1 MSEPVDPLQAAV
13 DDIIANE
20 DIWQTDD
27 NPPIDELE
35 QMREHNWKQKQQN
48 VDVAPTGV
56 KKKKKQKQKQKPEP
70 VLENQPEPEMQ
81 PTGIPEGLKPWI
93 KQVFGESS
101 TQKQCE
107 CPCLGRLVW

>member
-35 QMREHNWKQKQQN
+35 QMRKHKGKQKQQN

-56 KKKKKQKQKQKPEP
+56 
-70 VLENQPEPEMQ
+70 
-81 PTGIPEGLKPWI
+81 
-93 KQVFGESS
+93 
-101 TQKQCE
+101 
-107 CPCLGRLVW
+107 